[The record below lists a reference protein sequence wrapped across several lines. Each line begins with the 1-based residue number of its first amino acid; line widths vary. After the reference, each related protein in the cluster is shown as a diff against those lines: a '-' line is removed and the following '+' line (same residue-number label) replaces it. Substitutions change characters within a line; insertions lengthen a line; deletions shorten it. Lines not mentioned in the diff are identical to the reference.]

1 MIPIIVMDR
10 ESCNRLSLSI
20 IAEPL
25 TNTLSSDGGD
35 FLIVAD
41 IVTLIPVF
49 HFCRMKCFDIFRV
62 SNRSDDSSR
71 NMEFFHS
78 SASSII
84 PFFRILI
91 VLEERISCLLEVIRE
106 IESSPPTRNNPER
119 IRNPCDHGMADSVSL
134 FEHLDIRLDISTFVF
149 DNRKKVSEKFL
160 FPGVLWR
167 IPDIESREPAGFEI
181 FSIDRGTRSMVVEI
195 SRIISRA
202 ERDHRETIAENRGK
216 GKKLQLAVSS

>member
-1 MIPIIVMDR
+1 MDR

-35 FLIVAD
+35 FFIVAD

-49 HFCRMKCFDIFRV
+49 HFCRTKCLDIFLV
-62 SNRSDDSSR
+62 SDRSDDSSR

-106 IESSPPTRNNPER
+106 IESSPPTRNHSER
-119 IRNPCDHGMADSVSL
+119 IWDPCDHRMAYSEGF
-134 FEHLDIRLDISTFVF
+134 FEHFDIWLDIGTFVF
-149 DNRKKVSEKFL
+149 DDSEKVSEKFL
-160 FPGVLWR
+160 FPSVLWR
-167 IPDIESREPAGFEI
+167 IPDIERREPAGFEV
-181 FSIDRGTRSMVVEI
+181 FSIDGGASSVIVEI

-202 ERDHRETIAENRGK
+202 ERDHRETIAENREK